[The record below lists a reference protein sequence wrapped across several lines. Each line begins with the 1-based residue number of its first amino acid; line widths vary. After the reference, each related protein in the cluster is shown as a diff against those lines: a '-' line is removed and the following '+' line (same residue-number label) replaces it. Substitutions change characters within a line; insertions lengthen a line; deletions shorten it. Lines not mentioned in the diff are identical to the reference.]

1 MNIRQWFTGLSER
14 ERMMVLA
21 AGALTLYAILHLA
34 VIAPLWGGSARLSEQ
49 VSERHLLLAELRA
62 AEAAVAAQRG
72 GSRPAPVQDAAQ
84 SLVVIVDRTSREA
97 GLGGALR
104 RNQPTPDQGL
114 RVSFETASFDALV
127 AWLAVLQ
134 NRYGISV
141 ESASFDGATAPGLVN
156 ATLVLE
162 RRP

>member
-1 MNIRQWFTGLSER
+1 MKQWFIELSER
-14 ERMMVLA
+14 ERWMVLA
-21 AGALTLYAILHLA
+21 AGALTLYAVLHLA
-34 VIAPLWGGSARLSEQ
+34 VFAPLWGGSARLSEQ
-49 VSERHLLLAELRA
+49 VNDHRAVLAELRM
-62 AEAAVAAQRG
+62 AEAAVTAQRG
-72 GSRPAPVQDAAQ
+72 DSRPAPVQDAAQ

-114 RVSFETASFDALV
+114 RVNFEAASFDAMI
-127 AWLAVLQ
+127 AWLVVLQ
-134 NRYGISV
+134 GRYGITV
-141 ESASFDGATAPGLVN
+141 ESASFDGASAPGLVN